1 MPLVHTYRK
10 KIKGV
15 TMRSGYFYRFKYHA
29 WHNDRKPVVIFMS
42 AITGM
47 HESGHQWRLIQC
59 INFTYIPR
67 ALRKRFLKSWMK
79 ELDKAP
85 KNKKFTWRKI
95 LAKYPYLKP
104 AVRRYL
110 LKPTTYIKNL
120 QEIPLDD
127 VEKVVVSTFTKDF
140 SKKAVRALRRKK
152 AVTANK
158 IKNLFKKKKK
168 RK

>member
-29 WHNDRKPVVIFMS
+29 WHNDPRPVVIFMS
-42 AITGM
+42 AITGI
-47 HESGHQWRLIQC
+47 HSSGHQWRLIQC

-67 ALRKRFLKSWMK
+67 AMRKRFLKLWMR
-79 ELDKAP
+79 ELDK
-85 KNKKFTWRKI
+85 KGKKKFTWDKVV
-95 LAKYPYLKP
+95 AKYPYLKP
-104 AVRRYL
+104 AIRRYL
-110 LKPTTYIKNL
+110 LKPVYYIKDL
-120 QEIPLDD
+120 EEIPLDQ
-127 VEKVVVSTFTKDF
+127 VEKVVISTFSKDF

-158 IKNLFKKKKK
+158 IKNLFNKKKK